1 MTTEDTNGAFE
12 SLLDYLKRSRGFDF
26 NGYKR
31 PSLTRRVQKR
41 LDGLGIGSF
50 EEYRDYLEVHPGEF
64 GDLFNTILINVT
76 SFFRDQ
82 SAWDYLAAE
91 CIPRLVAQKR
101 PDDPIRIWS
110 AGCASGEEAYSLAIL
125 LAEAVGPEAFRHQVK
140 IYASDVD
147 EEALAEARQAA
158 FEDKDLQA
166 ITEALKQKYFDRIDQ
181 RYVFNGELRRAI
193 IFGRHDLTRDAPIS
207 KLDLL
212 SCRNTLMYFNSET
225 QGQILSRF
233 HFAVTPGGFLFLG
246 KAEMM
251 LTHANLFAPV
261 DLKHRIFS
269 KVPQADL
276 RYQTLQAI
284 QREAAD
290 PDESERRGLRLRDL
304 AFDST
309 PVAQIAVD
317 LNGCASLINERARSM
332 LNLSNRDVGRA
343 FRDLEISYRPLELR
357 SLIERA
363 YTERH
368 AVKVANVARYSAGG
382 DVQHL
387 DVEVVPLQEEGAS
400 LIGVCISFY
409 DVTRRQQLQEELQRA
424 NQELETAYEEL
435 QSTYEELETT
445 NEELQS
451 TNEEL
456 ETTNEELQ
464 STNEEMETM
473 NEELQSTNEEL
484 QTINDE
490 LRVRTEELNVVNSF
504 LQSILAS
511 LRSAVVVVDT
521 RANVV
526 KWNSHA
532 DEMWGLRPEDVQ
544 GVPFLNLD
552 IGLPV
557 EQLKAPLR
565 ECLSGETDLREIVV
579 DAINRRGKRMKCQV
593 VCTPLLGED
602 KSRTGVLLLMV
613 EVDGTA
619 ERTLPAA
626 RHLNL
631 APPE

>member
-1 MTTEDTNGAFE
+1 MKNEDTSEAFE

-41 LDGLGIGSF
+41 LDIVGIGSF

-82 SAWDYLAAE
+82 TAWDYLAAE
-91 CIPRLVAQKR
+91 CIPRLLAQKG

-110 AGCASGEEAYSLAIL
+110 AGCASGEEAYSLAMLIS
-125 LAEAVGPEAFRHQVK
+125 EAVGLESFRHRVK

-147 EEALAEARQAA
+147 EEALAEARQAH
-158 FEDKDLQA
+158 FTDKDLQA
-166 ITEALKQKYFDRIDQ
+166 IDAGMKEKYFDQIDQ
-181 RYVFNGELRRAI
+181 GYVFNGDLRRAV

-212 SCRNTLMYFNSET
+212 SCRNTLMYFNAET

-233 HFAVTPGGFLFLG
+233 HFAVTPGGYLFLG

-269 KVPQADL
+269 KVPQSDL
-276 RYQTLQAI
+276 RYPIIAAAQA
-284 QREAAD
+284 ETAD
-290 PDESERRGLRLRDL
+290 PGESEVRRLRLRDL

-309 PVAQIAVD
+309 PVAQVAVD
-317 LNGCASLINERARSM
+317 VNGCASLINERARSL
-332 LNLSNRDVGRA
+332 LNLSNRDVGRP

-357 SLIERA
+357 SLIEQA
-363 YTERH
+363 YSERRP
-368 AVKVANVARYSAGG
+368 VKVANVARYSSGG
-382 DVQHL
+382 DVLYL
-387 DVEVVPLQEEGAS
+387 DVEVAPLQDESAVLMGA
-400 LIGVCISFY
+400 CISFY

-490 LRVRTEELNVVNSF
+490 LRVRTEELNVANTF

-511 LRSAVVVVDT
+511 LRSAVIVVDPKT
-521 RANVV
+521 NVV
-526 KWNSHA
+526 NWNSHA
-532 DEMWGLRPEDVQ
+532 GEMWGLRTEDVQ

-557 EQLKAPLR
+557 EQLKVPLR
-565 ECLSGETDLREIVV
+565 DCLAGESDFQEIVV
-579 DAINRRGKRMKCQV
+579 DAINRRGKKIKCQV
-593 VCTPLLGED
+593 TCTPLLGDNRE
-602 KSRTGVLLLMV
+602 RTGVLLLMG
-613 EVDGTA
+613 EVDGK
-619 ERTLPAA
+619 R
-626 RHLNL
+626 
-631 APPE
+631 

>member
-1 MTTEDTNGAFE
+1 MSNEDNSEAFE
-12 SLLDYLKRSRGFDF
+12 ALLDYLKRSRGFDF

-31 PSLTRRVQKR
+31 PSLTRRVRKR
-41 LDGLGIGSF
+41 LETLGIPTF
-50 EEYRDYLEVHPGEF
+50 EEYVDYLEVHPGEF
-64 GDLFNTILINVT
+64 AELFNTILINVT

-82 SAWDYLAAE
+82 AAWDYLSVE
-91 CIPRLVAQKR
+91 CIPRLLSQKG

-125 LAEAVGPEAFRHQVK
+125 TAEAVGPDAFRHRVK

-147 EEALAEARQAA
+147 EQALAEARQAS
-158 FEDKDLQA
+158 FSDKDIQA
-166 ITEALKQKYFDRIDQ
+166 IDENLRKKYFDQVED
-181 RYVFNGELRRAI
+181 RYTFNSDLRRAV

-233 HFAVTPGGFLFLG
+233 HFAVTPGGYLFLG

-251 LTHANLFAPV
+251 LTHANLFTPV

-269 KVPQADL
+269 KVPQTDL
-276 RYQTLQAI
+276 RYPTIAGAQ
-284 QREAAD
+284 AD
-290 PDESERRGLRLRDL
+290 PVDLGDSETRRLRLRDL

-309 PVAQIAVD
+309 PVAQVAVD
-317 LNGCASLINERARSM
+317 MSGCASLINERARTL
-332 LNLSNRDVGRA
+332 LNLSNRDVGRP

-363 YTERH
+363 YSELH
-368 AVKVANVARYSAGG
+368 PVKVANVARYSAGG
-382 DVQHL
+382 EVMFL
-387 DVEVVPLQEEGAS
+387 DVEVAPLQEDSSLLMGA
-400 LIGVCISFY
+400 CISFY

-490 LRVRTEELNVVNSF
+490 LRVRTDELNVANSF

-511 LRSAVVVVDT
+511 LRSAVVVVDPKT
-521 RANVV
+521 NVV
-526 KWNSHA
+526 NWNAHA
-532 DEMWGLRPEDVQ
+532 GEMWGLRAEDVQ

-565 ECLSGETDLREIVV
+565 DCLVGEVDFQEIVV
-579 DAINRRGKRMKCQV
+579 DAVNRRGKRIKCQI
-593 VCTPLLGED
+593 VCTPLLGDNKE
-602 KSRTGVLLLMV
+602 RTGALLLMG
-613 EVDGTA
+613 EVDGKA
-619 ERTLPAA
+619 EPGLFGR
-626 RHLNL
+626 R
-631 APPE
+631 APEF

>member
-1 MTTEDTNGAFE
+1 MTTEDTSE
-12 SLLDYLKRSRGFDF
+12 TIEQLLDYLKRSRGFDF

-31 PSLTRRVQKR
+31 PSLTRRIQKR
-41 LDGLGIGSF
+41 LDVVGIGSF
-50 EEYRDYLEVHPGEF
+50 EEYIDYLEVHPGEF

-82 SAWDYLAAE
+82 SAWDYLAAA
-91 CIPRLVAQKR
+91 CIPRLLAHKD

-110 AGCASGEEAYSLAIL
+110 AGCASGEEAYSLAML
-125 LAEAVGPEAFRHQVK
+125 LAEAVGPEAFRHRVK

-147 EEALAEARQAA
+147 DEALAEARQANYS
-158 FEDKDLQA
+158 EKDIQVIASNLR
-166 ITEALKQKYFDRIDQ
+166 EKYFDQVDQ
-181 RYVFNGELRRAI
+181 RYVFNGDLRRAV

-212 SCRNTLMYFNSET
+212 SCRNTLMYFNAET

-233 HFAVTPGGFLFLG
+233 HFAVNPGGYLFLG

-261 DLKHRIFS
+261 DLKHRVFS

-276 RYQTLQAI
+276 RFQMMTPPQT
-284 QREAAD
+284 AAVNPGD
-290 PDESERRGLRLRDL
+290 GDMRRLRLRDL

-309 PVAQIAVD
+309 PVAQVAVD
-317 LNGCASLINERARSM
+317 ASGCASLINERARSL

-363 YTERH
+363 STERH
-368 AVKVANVARYSAGG
+368 PIKVTSVARYSAGG
-382 DVQHL
+382 EVQHL
-387 DVEVVPLQEEGAS
+387 DVEVAPLEDEDAV
-400 LIGVCISFY
+400 LMGVCISFY

-490 LRVRTEELNVVNSF
+490 LRVRTEELNVANGF

-511 LRSAVVVVDT
+511 LRSAVVVVDLKT
-521 RANVV
+521 NVV
-526 KWNSHA
+526 NWNTHA
-532 DEMWGLRPEDVQ
+532 GEMWGLRSEDVQ

-557 EQLKAPLR
+557 EQLKGTLR
-565 ECLSGETDLREIVV
+565 DCLAGEADFQEMVI
-579 DAINRRGKRMKCQV
+579 DAVNRRGKQIKCQV
-593 VCTPLLGED
+593 ICTPLLGEN
-602 KSRTGVLLLMV
+602 KQPAGALLLMD
-613 EVDGTA
+613 ED
-619 ERTLPAA
+619 P
-626 RHLNL
+626 RH
-631 APPE
+631 